1 MSNVTYYIPV
11 GFCKL
16 QILEFKDGMKE
27 SISISYLPCNL
38 PACHILLVP
47 LQELE
52 MQCNHSVTRTSARQY
67 SRGEKLVAR
76 TQMQI
81 EKYRQ
86 SNLQN
91 GNELPEDNMQ
101 KSISTAAKQVTD
113 CKRSSKMTEEAAPTK
128 YVLAPF
134 PFLSIIAC
142 F

>member
-1 MSNVTYYIPV
+1 MNSYKNQLEKELL
-11 GFCKL
+11 CCNNKL
-16 QILEFKDGMKE
+16 QFGEIVIEKLKVKVNTMK
-27 SISISYLPCNL
+27 
-38 PACHILLVP
+38 
-47 LQELE
+47 
-52 MQCNHSVTRTSARQY
+52 
-67 SRGEKLVAR
+67 KLVAR

-113 CKRSSKMTEEAAPTK
+113 CKRSSKMTEDATPTK
-128 YVLAPF
+128 YALAPF